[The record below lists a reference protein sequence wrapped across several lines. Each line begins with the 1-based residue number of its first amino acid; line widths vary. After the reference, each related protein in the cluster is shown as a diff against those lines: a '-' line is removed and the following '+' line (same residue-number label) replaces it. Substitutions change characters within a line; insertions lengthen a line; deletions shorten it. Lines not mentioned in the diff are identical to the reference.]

1 MSSNQAREELI
12 EVDYMSLQE
21 NMWDETSPLS
31 FLKEKY
37 WANQR
42 VQDLLEYN
50 WLTDMRGFNFKKD

>member
-21 NMWDETSPLS
+21 NMWDETMSIW
-31 FLKEKY
+31 FLRDKY
-37 WANQR
+37 WESQR

-50 WLTDMRGFNFKKD
+50 WLTDMRGFNFLKD